1 MRRELPDRTSITGQ
15 WEGTEKYPGRVT
27 VAMSDGAVFKYRKED
42 GEHPAFLRAMEILRS
57 WPETIGRHERRES
70 A

>member
-15 WEGTEKYPGRVT
+15 WEGAEKYPGRVT
-27 VAMSDGAVFKYRKED
+27 VAMSDGAVLRYRKED
-42 GEHPAFLRAMEILRS
+42 EEHPAFRRAMEILRS